1 MSKKPVGPD
10 AYNRAWIESAW
21 GSQQHADVLSGAALQ
36 PRPRVKR
43 AIELATIGAG
53 QRVLDIACG
62 RGEVVAI
69 ASEMGAYAIGL
80 DFSPTV
86 LGIAAEL
93 KSDRASRNT
102 TDGRMELVRAD
113 ACVLPFADN
122 SFDRITMLDIIE
134 HLLPPQLDAM
144 LQEVHR
150 TLKPEGF
157 AVIHTL
163 PNRWV
168 YDLTY
173 PLMRRLMRTLPDNP
187 RSDIEKEVHV
197 NEQDLPS
204 LHRTLKKNAL
214 GHRLWLEQHMPA
226 QARWTVATNQFGD
239 NRDALYPALAGTLGR
254 ALDYLSMTPLKLF
267 LCNDI
272 FGLLWKGARP
282 NAARLKFS
290 PLAQIACLFPA
301 RQPKGDWR
309 PSEHEY
315 NKP

>member
-21 GSQQHADVLSGAALQ
+21 GNQQHADVLSGPAIS
-36 PRPRVKR
+36 PRPRVAR
-43 AIELATIGAG
+43 AMELAAIGTG
-53 QRVLDIACG
+53 QNVLDIACG

-69 ASEMGAYAIGL
+69 ASKMGACAIGL

-86 LGIAAEL
+86 LEIAAEL
-93 KSDRASRNT
+93 KSERASERT
-102 TDGRMELVRAD
+102 TGGHMELVRAD
-113 ACVLPFADN
+113 ACILPFADN

-134 HLLPPQLDAM
+134 HLLPAQLDAM

-150 TLKPEGF
+150 TLKPDGF

-168 YDLTY
+168 YDVTY
-173 PLMRRLMRTLPDNP
+173 PLMRRLMRTLPANP
-187 RSDIEKEVHV
+187 RSDIEKQVHV

-204 LHRTLKKNAL
+204 LHQTLKKNAL

-239 NRDALYPALAGTLGR
+239 NRDAIYPALAGTLGR
-254 ALDYLSMTPLKLF
+254 ALDYLSMTPLKLL

-290 PLAQIACLFPA
+290 PLAQIACWLPA
-301 RQPKGDWR
+301 RHPNGDRR
-309 PSEHEY
+309 PS
-315 NKP
+315 